1 MWMNKIYLCAQPF
14 IDLDVQ
20 RHSEDETSSS
30 ILRVV
35 LLRSTVLHPTYA
47 QRSIVTN

>member
-1 MWMNKIYLCAQPF
+1 MWMNTIYLCAQPF

-35 LLRSTVLHPTYA
+35 CTTSFDSFASYLRSTVN
-47 QRSIVTN
+47 SN